1 MYGFAFEIQSPIVLS
16 AHFASFA
23 LYLPPCDETGRT
35 KRSSIEPGHRMN
47 KSVLI
52 ASLLLGL
59 VACSAPEPVAP
70 VTVAPTSPSALWSFE
85 ASARALRVES
95 CPAGTPNVA
104 PLAIS
109 ITAVPVEL
117 DASRANSALPAS
129 VTFAHG
135 WSLTS
140 GNENFGGLSGLETL
154 PDGGLLSVSDAGAF
168 VWIGLSDS
176 EPDGTGKLAYM
187 LGPDGKQLSGK
198 TQGDAEGLALRDAI
212 ALVSFERDH
221 RIEAFDLGECGAAAR
236 AAHVARLPFEVSGKP
251 IDENQGAEALSILP
265 AGTLKFGLESLFG
278 GPSPLGIILANG
290 DGVLTGDMAPSP
302 GGYSL
307 VGLDEAVDASG
318 MPVTVTLYR
327 SYDPIRGNRNIVTW
341 STSDLQIE
349 LKRPMMV
356 DNFEGVA
363 AEFIDNDTLRIWLI
377 SDNNFSVRQQ
387 TLLYA
392 FDVDTSAE

>member
-1 MYGFAFEIQSPIVLS
+1 
-16 AHFASFA
+16 
-23 LYLPPCDETGRT
+23 
-35 KRSSIEPGHRMN
+35 MN

-59 VACSAPEPVAP
+59 AACSAPEPVAP
-70 VTVAPTSPSALWSFE
+70 VTVAPTSASALWSFE
-85 ASARALRVES
+85 TSARALRAES
-95 CPAGTPNVA
+95 CPPGTPDLS
-104 PLAIS
+104 PLAIE
-109 ITAVPVEL
+109 IAAAPVEL
-117 DASRANSALPAS
+117 GIVHANSALPAS

-154 PDGGLLSVSDAGAF
+154 PDGNLLTVSDIGAF
-168 VWIGLSDS
+168 VWIGLSGS
-176 EPDGTGKLAYM
+176 EPNGTGKLAYM

-198 TQGDAEGLALRDAI
+198 SQGDAEGLALRDGL

-221 RIEAFDLGECGAAAR
+221 RIEAFDLQDCGADAR

-251 IDENQGAEALSILP
+251 IGENQGAEALSILP

-278 GPSPLGIILANG
+278 GPSPLGIVLANG
-290 DGVLTGDMAPSP
+290 DGLLTGEMAANP

-307 VGLDEAVDASG
+307 VGLDETVDASG
-318 MPVTVTLYR
+318 KPVTVTLYR

-341 STSDLQIE
+341 STSKLQIE
-349 LKRPMMV
+349 LKRPMLV

-363 AEFIDNDTLRIWLI
+363 AEFIDSDTLRIWLI
-377 SDNNFSVRQQ
+377 SDNNFSARQQ

-392 FDVDTSAE
+392 FDVDTGAE

>member
-1 MYGFAFEIQSPIVLS
+1 
-16 AHFASFA
+16 
-23 LYLPPCDETGRT
+23 
-35 KRSSIEPGHRMN
+35 MN

-52 ASLLLGL
+52 ASLVLGL

-70 VTVAPTSPSALWSFE
+70 VTVAPTSASALWSFE

-95 CPAGTPNVA
+95 CPPGTLDLS
-104 PLAIS
+104 PLAIQ

-117 DASRANSALPAS
+117 DTSRTHPGLPAS

-140 GNENFGGLSGLETL
+140 GNNNFGGLSGLETL
-154 PDGGLLSVSDAGAF
+154 PDGDLLSVSDKGAF
-168 VWIGLSDS
+168 VWIGLAAS

-187 LGPDGKQLSGK
+187 LGQDGKQLSGK
-198 TQGDAEGLALRDAI
+198 ADGDAEGLAVRDGI

-221 RIEAFDLGECGAAAR
+221 RIEAFDLGACGADATAAR
-236 AAHVARLPFEVSGKP
+236 VARLPFDASGKP
-251 IDENQGAEALSILP
+251 IAENQGAEALSISP
-265 AGTLKFGLESLFG
+265 AGTLTFGLESLFG

-290 DGVLTGDMAPSP
+290 DGVMTGEMAPNP
-302 GGYSL
+302 RGYSL
-307 VGLDEAVDASG
+307 VGLDEAVDAAG

-349 LKRPMMV
+349 LERPMMV

-363 AEFIDNDTLRIWLI
+363 AEFIDDDTLRIWLI
-377 SDNNFSVRQQ
+377 SDNNFSARQQ

-392 FDVDTSAE
+392 FDVDIGAE